1 MKKIVFSSP
10 YPGFKKFAEKEIG
23 KYGDIEF
30 CFDREIKSG
39 DDDVLYI
46 GRERRG
52 SGDFLFLEVSGI
64 DLARSFSRCVEKG
77 FVKVAVVLPEG
88 RLESLDDVLPFFPSL
103 SIECFTLSGND
114 ERSVLESVRE
124 KGFDALLSFLRLE
137 KTAKELSIPFVLI
150 EVGKESLSSTLGKA
164 QVILNEMERKRDA
177 RLILKY
183 SREGVLIADGTG
195 LVSFSN
201 DNAEKM
207 IGFHPVGRK
216 LQEVFSS
223 LDFERILS
231 LDESLLG
238 DVFFLYDKLMSL
250 NVIRRGKEK
259 VIVTFDPIDTLK
271 EMREK
276 ITKKAGAK
284 GFSVRYKFS
293 DIIGSSEKIKRTI
306 RLAKRFAKADEDVLI
321 EAETGSGKELFAQS
335 IHRESKRKNGPF
347 VAVNC
352 ASIPENLLESELF
365 GYVEGAFTGAR
376 RGGKVGLFELADGG
390 TIFLDEVGDLPIS
403 LQARLLRVLQE
414 RTIMRLGSDNVTN
427 LDVRVISATNK
438 DLSKEVARGFFRS
451 DLMYRLEVLK
461 IYIPPLRE
469 RKEDIK
475 LLLDYFLRRSHE
487 EKGTSVL
494 SLDKKAL
501 EHVLSLPWLGNVREL
516 ENYAVRL
523 SVLTDGFVAHLS
535 DSVEALGGVKEG
547 ISEGQFDERKMIELL
562 LEKHKGS
569 RKDVA
574 SEMGVDVSTLWRKM
588 KKLGL
593 C

>member
-1 MKKIVFSSP
+1 
-10 YPGFKKFAEKEIG
+10 
-23 KYGDIEF
+23 
-30 CFDREIKSG
+30 
-39 DDDVLYI
+39 
-46 GRERRG
+46 
-52 SGDFLFLEVSGI
+52 
-64 DLARSFSRCVEKG
+64 
-77 FVKVAVVLPEG
+77 
-88 RLESLDDVLPFFPSL
+88 
-103 SIECFTLSGND
+103 
-114 ERSVLESVRE
+114 
-124 KGFDALLSFLRLE
+124 
-137 KTAKELSIPFVLI
+137 
-150 EVGKESLSSTLGKA
+150 
-164 QVILNEMERKRDA
+164 
-177 RLILKY
+177 
-183 SREGVLIADGTG
+183 
-195 LVSFSN
+195 
-201 DNAEKM
+201 
-207 IGFHPVGRK
+207 
-216 LQEVFSS
+216 
-223 LDFERILS
+223 
-231 LDESLLG
+231 
-238 DVFFLYDKLMSL
+238 
-250 NVIRRGKEK
+250 
-259 VIVTFDPIDTLK
+259 
-271 EMREK
+271 
-276 ITKKAGAK
+276 
-284 GFSVRYKFS
+284 
-293 DIIGSSEKIKRTI
+293 
-306 RLAKRFAKADEDVLI
+306 
-321 EAETGSGKELFAQS
+321 
-335 IHRESKRKNGPF
+335 
-347 VAVNC
+347 
-352 ASIPENLLESELF
+352 
-365 GYVEGAFTGAR
+365 
-376 RGGKVGLFELADGG
+376 
-390 TIFLDEVGDLPIS
+390 
-403 LQARLLRVLQE
+403 
-414 RTIMRLGSDNVTN
+414 MRLGSDNVTN